1 MKKCQS
7 TINECC
13 VSLRFVTFDDAA
25 FLMELNNDLEIAKY
39 VVGNPKQVTL
49 QEQMLWM
56 KNLRLETG
64 TKRFIVEH
72 EGKSVGT
79 VIISN
84 INTSNLTANV
94 NIKLHKNARGKGIG
108 KQSIKQALRY
118 CFEDIGMF
126 CVTANVLSY
135 NMASLRLFRS
145 LGFTEEGILRSRVIK
160 NDKRC
165 DLISFSI
172 LREDFEL

>member
-39 VVGNPKQVTL
+39 VIGNPKQVTL

-84 INTSNLTANV
+84 IDTSNLIANV

-108 KQSIKQALRY
+108 KQSIKQALR
-118 CFEDIGMF
+118 
-126 CVTANVLSY
+126 
-135 NMASLRLFRS
+135 
-145 LGFTEEGILRSRVIK
+145 
-160 NDKRC
+160 
-165 DLISFSI
+165 
-172 LREDFEL
+172 